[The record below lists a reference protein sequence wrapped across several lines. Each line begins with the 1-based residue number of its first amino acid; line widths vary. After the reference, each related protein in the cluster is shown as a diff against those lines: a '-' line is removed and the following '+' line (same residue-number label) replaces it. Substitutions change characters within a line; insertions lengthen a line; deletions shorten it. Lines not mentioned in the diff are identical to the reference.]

1 MKGGF
6 EEKIAIIGAGPAGL
20 SCAYFLALTG
30 YKPTIFEKN
39 AEPGG
44 MLRYG
49 IPSYKL
55 EKDLLAAEI
64 DVIRQLGV
72 EIRCGV
78 EVGKDVTIE
87 DLREQGYKG
96 FYAAIGCQRGRKPG
110 ISGENAE
117 GAYAAVDFLREAGA
131 KESFA
136 LEGDVVVVGGGN
148 VAIDAARISSRC
160 TDAKI
165 SMFCLEA
172 REKMPASNEE
182 IEEAL
187 EEGIEL
193 NCGWGPKEVL
203 EEDGHVSGVVFKKCT
218 RVFDAQGRFSPE
230 YDENDTVTIPC
241 RHVIFSVGQAIDWG
255 HMLDNLHV
263 ELRPNG
269 GALANKLT
277 YQTSEPDI
285 FVGGDVYTGPKF
297 AIDAIAAGREGA
309 ISLHRYVHE
318 HCTLT
323 IGRNRRDFIE
333 LDKENIKVETYDS
346 SSRQIPPKADVKE
359 QAKTFRDLSQSLTE
373 EQVKKETSRCLS
385 CGASVVDP
393 NKCIGCGVCTT
404 KCMFDAIHLH
414 REIPGASIMRA
425 SEDKLKYILPN
436 MVKQSIKVKFKKKK

>member
-1 MKGGF
+1 
-6 EEKIAIIGAGPAGL
+6 
-20 SCAYFLALTG
+20 
-30 YKPTIFEKN
+30 
-39 AEPGG
+39 

-165 SMFCLEA
+165 SMFCLET
-172 REKMPASNEE
+172 REKMPASDEE

-203 EEDGHVSGVVFKKCT
+203 EENGHVSGVVFKKCT

-263 ELRPNG
+263 EVRPNG

-436 MVKQSIKVKFKKKK
+436 MVKQSIKVKFKKKNRSCAAALR

>member
-1 MKGGF
+1 
-6 EEKIAIIGAGPAGL
+6 
-20 SCAYFLALTG
+20 
-30 YKPTIFEKN
+30 
-39 AEPGG
+39 
-44 MLRYG
+44 
-49 IPSYKL
+49 
-55 EKDLLAAEI
+55 
-64 DVIRQLGV
+64 
-72 EIRCGV
+72 
-78 EVGKDVTIE
+78 
-87 DLREQGYKG
+87 
-96 FYAAIGCQRGRKPG
+96 
-110 ISGENAE
+110 
-117 GAYAAVDFLREAGA
+117 
-131 KESFA
+131 
-136 LEGDVVVVGGGN
+136 
-148 VAIDAARISSRC
+148 
-160 TDAKI
+160 
-165 SMFCLEA
+165 
-172 REKMPASNEE
+172 MPASNEE

-404 KCMFDAIHLH
+404 KCMFDAIRLH
-414 REIPGASIMRA
+414 REIPGASVMRA